1 MTNMIFR
8 NGVWSDAPKGSKY
21 TGAKTGTE
29 LDNWATHA
37 VDPTSYMKET
47 YGTLSSRNATLFNTE
62 ASARAAI
69 KKPVNYTVGDGLYF
83 YSMPNAS
90 HLGIDKQEAVEWGK
104 QLTTLLHY
112 DKLELNWYEKQR
124 LLMTDSSIIGDAT
137 VQFVREGG
145 ELPFDIICS
154 GGYNID
160 FEDNREFKDGFS
172 VTMGIKLDKYQR
184 KQGYF
189 SLDGT
194 YVPFKLEDG
203 SQNAIQVFWQKER
216 LDQIRGVGCLNALI
230 AHMKNM
236 GTVWDATT
244 QRMVMESV
252 ILGFSKATD
261 TDVADQ
267 MRRLA
272 ESARANSVQSK
283 VQESSSNGVSRVG
296 GGHTP
301 GDILNVKNDESFEYT
316 KLETP
321 SNNFRNAVE
330 ESNIMIA
337 QARGVSPGFLRSL
350 YPTSFSSA
358 NAELGQ
364 TYMGLDVE
372 RADFVRNT
380 DYQVNLELLKS
391 YVRRGMLKVRPD
403 FFQRKDIQ
411 RAYLNGK
418 TLGPVPGY
426 INPLA
431 GAKAD
436 RLLEEDGIITKAERI
451 QRQGSNDPAAHLE
464 LWGFW
469 AQEFADKAPEEKQ
482 EILNDEAN

>member
-1 MTNMIFR
+1 MINQVFR
-8 NGVWSDAPKGSKY
+8 NGVWSKAPSGAKY

-29 LDNWATHA
+29 LNNWPVQA
-37 VDPTSYMKET
+37 VDPTSFIQET
-47 YGTLSSRNATLFNTE
+47 YGTLSARNATLFNTE
-62 ASARAAI
+62 ATAKAAI
-69 KKPVNYTVGDGLYF
+69 KKPVVYTVGDGLYF
-83 YSMPNAS
+83 YSMPNADY
-90 HLGIDKQEAVEWGK
+90 LGIPKEEALEWGK

-124 LLMTDSSIIGDAT
+124 LLMTDSSITGDAT
-137 VQFVREGG
+137 LQFVREGG

-154 GGYNID
+154 GGYIID
-160 FEDNREFKDGFS
+160 YENNQEFKDGS
-172 VTMGIKLDKYQR
+172 SISMGIALDKYRR
-184 KQGYF
+184 KQGF
-189 SLDGT
+189 WTVSGD
-194 YVPFKLEDG
+194 YVPFKLEDN
-203 SQNAIQVFWQKER
+203 SQNAIQVFWQRER
-216 LDQIRGVGCLNALI
+216 LNQVRGYGCMNALI
-230 AHMKNM
+230 AHMKNI

-261 TDVADQ
+261 TDVAEQ

-272 ESARANSVQSK
+272 DSARASSVQK
-283 VQESSSNGVSRVG
+283 NVQESSSTGVERVNS
-296 GGHTP
+296 GHTP

-337 QARGVSPGFLRSL
+337 QARGVSPGFLRGL

-431 GAKAD
+431 GAKTEQ
-436 RLLEEDGIITKAERI
+436 LLENDGIITKAERI
-451 QRQGSNDPAAHLE
+451 QRQGSNDPAAHLQE
-464 LWGFW
+464 WGFW
-469 AQEFADKAPEEKQ
+469 AQDFADKAPEEKQ
-482 EILNDEAN
+482 QIMNAE